1 MLHKSNHKKL
11 WYARK
16 SLEMSKKRCSVYP
29 QFSQT
34 KKIHEELLKC
44 MKKPNKA
51 SWLKPKRKKVKNAF
65 HIFLHG
71 FSLGKKLFLILFDQ
85 SKSFLKQPEP
95 TKNNW
100 AGKIISQMNAKD
112 QKLCLP
118 RLTRQSCFP
127 KKTLKLLLQMKKKWK
142 RETKWKT
149 WLRQRSYSEN
159 LSCRKS
165 SES

>member
-1 MLHKSNHKKL
+1 MLHKSNHKK
-11 WYARK
+11 
-16 SLEMSKKRCSVYP
+16 SLVCKKIIRNEQKKMQRFP
-29 QFSQT
+29 PIFSN
-34 KKIHEELLKC
+34 KKIHKELLKC
-44 MKKPNKA
+44 MKRPNKA
-51 SWLKPKRKKVKNAF
+51 SWLKPKRKKVKTAF

-112 QKLCLP
+112 QKLCLS

-127 KKTLKLLLQMKKKWK
+127 KKNPKIIAADEKKMKKRNKM
-142 RETKWKT
+142 
-149 WLRQRSYSEN
+149 EN
-159 LSCRKS
+159 MIASAKLFWELVLS
-165 SES
+165 